1 MILGESAGNPCAS
14 VRGGGIVVSSRSSSV
29 RVRACGDCSFVSVFS
44 KRIAGDRMGKEESVT
59 RLKVTEEARHSP
71 FTR

>member
-14 VRGGGIVVSSRSSSV
+14 VRGEIVVSSRSSSV